1 MILLL
6 ALHNNKGMLDTG
18 PQVPERYK
26 IHGDMNK
33 EYNWDQDCNFT
44 FFQHAKMHIFFKN
57 A

>member
-33 EYNWDQDCNFT
+33 QYNWDQDCNFT
-44 FFQHAKMHIFFKN
+44 FFQHAKMHKFF
-57 A
+57 